1 MLEPVLLPPLFT
13 LCTSLAMAVY
23 VLARRHKD
31 AFHWVLSGFLV
42 GLVLWTGGV
51 LARFATTDEVQLGI
65 AVKVIFVGIIVAS
78 AFWLLTALAYSEARG
93 SGLRVHATVVVLSMA
108 ALFAMALF
116 TNDGHRLLL
125 RRIDFVS
132 IREGPKAW
140 VGPIF
145 WVLVSW
151 AYASFT
157 YGAFLYLRA
166 ARRMLSAESRQR
178 GAMLAFASLTPTASS
193 TIYVFQ
199 IAPVPYDLTPIGLAV
214 STVLLWRAVFRYRLF
229 ESLPLAR
236 EAVIAHLDDGVVMA
250 GMRGRILH
258 WNPAAERI
266 FAATGIREWEPL
278 QDAIAR
284 LLPSRDPNTPEGAQ
298 QHGGAPYGQGGAPN
312 RPLRTPD
319 GRLIEL
325 MTVEVDADHGEAA
338 GAFAILADR
347 TGVARMEHLARQTQR
362 LEIVGMLAA
371 ELSREIDEPLDWIR
385 ADLLEIERLAAKLDE
400 GIDPADATLAEELGD
415 LREVALET
423 LEGVERIR
431 RIAEGM
437 RELSTVQQS
446 GFATVNLVAVA
457 RDAMRLARL
466 EAGSRDPEV
475 HVQFSPVP
483 TVIGNADRLVQVVLN
498 LLVNAR
504 QALAEVPA
512 PRLSI
517 ETREVDGFAELHVRD
532 NGRGIPDS
540 LRHRIFDP
548 FFTTRGPDEGTGLGL
563 AIAFD
568 IAREHDGV
576 LEERSG
582 SEGGAW
588 FALRIPAAG
597 GRAGAGRA
605 G

>member
-1 MLEPVLLPPLFT
+1 MNPVLVPPLFT
-13 LCTSLAMAVY
+13 LCTSAAMAVY

-42 GLVLWTGGV
+42 GLVVWTVGV
-51 LARFATTDEVQLGI
+51 LGRFSADDAVQLAI
-65 AVKVIFVGIIVAS
+65 AVKLVFVGVILATS
-78 AFWLLTALAYSEARG
+78 FWVLTALAYAEARG
-93 SGLRVHATVVVLSMA
+93 AGLRVHATVVVLSVA

-125 RRIDFVS
+125 RRIDVAS
-132 IREGPKAW
+132 LREGPQAW
-140 VGPIF
+140 VGPLF
-145 WVLVSW
+145 WVLIAW
-151 AYASFT
+151 AYSCVA

-166 ARRMLSAESRQR
+166 AQRMLSAESRQR
-178 GAMLAFASLTPTASS
+178 GAMLAFSALLPAASS
-193 TIYVFQ
+193 TIYIFQ
-199 IAPVPYDLTPIGLAV
+199 IAPVPYDLTPIGLSV

-250 GMRGRILH
+250 GSHGRILQ

-266 FAATGIREWEPL
+266 FAATGIREREPL
-278 QDAIAR
+278 GDAIAR
-284 LLPSRDPNTPEGAQ
+284 LLPSRDPNTAVGARQ
-298 QHGGAPYGQGGAPN
+298 RDGAPRGSEP
-312 RPLRTPD
+312 TPD

-325 MTVEVDADHGEAA
+325 TTVEVDAEHGEAA
-338 GAFAILADR
+338 GAFAIIADR
-347 TGVARMEHLARQTQR
+347 TQAERMEHLARQTQR
-362 LEIVGMLAA
+362 LEIVGMLTA
-371 ELSREIDEPLDWIR
+371 ELSREIDEPLDRMR
-385 ADLLEIERLAAKLDE
+385 ADLQEIERLAAKLDE
-400 GIDPADATLAEELGD
+400 ACDPADATLAEELVD

-437 RELSTVQQS
+437 RELSTVEQS
-446 GFATVNLVAVA
+446 GFATVDLVAVA
-457 RDAMRLARL
+457 RDAMHLARL
-466 EAGSRDPEV
+466 DIGSHAPLVRV
-475 HVQFSPVP
+475 RFSPVP
-483 TVIGNADRLVQVVLN
+483 AVLGNADRLVQVVLN

-504 QALAEVPA
+504 QALADVEA
-512 PRLSI
+512 PCLSI
-517 ETREVDGFAELHVRD
+517 ETCEVDGFAELHVRD
-532 NGRGIPDS
+532 NGCGIPES
-540 LRHRIFDP
+540 QRHRIFDP

-576 LEERSG
+576 LEARSG

-597 GRAGAGRA
+597 RAGAGRA
-605 G
+605 R